1 MYIYV
6 FKHNILCIF
15 EEKKKKDYIYMLKKL
30 HNLLNKFIKKKV
42 IFKYLE

>member
-1 MYIYV
+1 MYL
-6 FKHNILCIF
+6 NTIF
-15 EEKKKKDYIYMLKKL
+15 YAYLEKKKKDYIYMLKKL